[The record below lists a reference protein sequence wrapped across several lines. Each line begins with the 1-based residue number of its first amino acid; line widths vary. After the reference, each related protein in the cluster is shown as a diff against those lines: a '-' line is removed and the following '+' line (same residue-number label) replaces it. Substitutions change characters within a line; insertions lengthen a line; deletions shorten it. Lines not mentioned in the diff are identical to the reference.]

1 MMLEF
6 FKKKNRANLPE
17 CWKEYLD
24 HFNTKKNINVPI
36 DECTFTVLDV
46 ESNGFN
52 PKEDKILSIGAVKI
66 KNNQIDVSNT
76 LEIFLDQEEFNP
88 DTVPIHGIRK
98 NTDYIKESEQIAMR
112 KLVKYIGDDVIV
124 GHSITFDIGIINET
138 LKKYVADKLKNY
150 TIDTV
155 SLYTRFKGG
164 DFKIGTTTSLD
175 FLSDEFNIPKSD
187 RHNAAGDA
195 LITAILFMKLVSR
208 LNHRGVKNLKDLL
221 KDRKVLI

>member
-1 MMLEF
+1 MLNF
-6 FKKKNRANLPE
+6 FRKKNKADLPE

-24 HFNTKKNINVPI
+24 QFNTKKNTNVTI

-76 LEIFLDQEEFNP
+76 LEIFLDQKEFNP

-98 NTDYIKESEQIAMR
+98 NIDYIKESEQLAMR

-124 GHSITFDIGIINET
+124 GHSISFDIVIINET
-138 LKKYVADKLKNY
+138 LKKYVDDKLKNY

-175 FLSDEFNIPKSD
+175 VLSDEFNIPKSD

-208 LNHRGVKNLKDLL
+208 LNQRGVKDLKSLL